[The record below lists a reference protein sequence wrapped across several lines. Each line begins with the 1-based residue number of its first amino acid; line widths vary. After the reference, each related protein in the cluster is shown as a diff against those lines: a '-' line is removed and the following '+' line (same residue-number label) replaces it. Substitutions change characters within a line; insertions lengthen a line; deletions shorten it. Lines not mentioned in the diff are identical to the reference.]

1 MPSTVPRL
9 SPRLITTQEAASLL
23 RVTPRTIVNWIERGS
38 IPYLEL
44 PSGGTRKEYR
54 IPEVA
59 LLRSLSGNFDLEAE
73 LARGSHRDLQ
83 ERDELPVAA
92 ATTRLGDV
100 GSDRDRG
107 ATHLDRQP
115 EVLVRRKPAR

>member
-73 LARGSHRDLQ
+73 L
-83 ERDELPVAA
+83 ERLENATSEMTEEELVDAFDA
-92 ATTRLGDV
+92 
-100 GSDRDRG
+100 
-107 ATHLDRQP
+107 
-115 EVLVRRKPAR
+115 E

>member
-1 MPSTVPRL
+1 MSTTVPRL

-44 PSGGTRKEYR
+44 PSGGTRKDYR

-73 LARGSHRDLQ
+73 L
-83 ERDELPVAA
+83 ERLENAA
-92 ATTRLGDV
+92 ADMTEEEMVDALGD
-100 GSDRDRG
+100 
-107 ATHLDRQP
+107 
-115 EVLVRRKPAR
+115 E

>member
-1 MPSTVPRL
+1 MPSTVSRL
-9 SPRLITTQEAASLL
+9 RPRLITTQEAASLL

-44 PSGGTRKEYR
+44 PSGGVRKEYR

-73 LARGSHRDLQ
+73 L
-83 ERDELPVAA
+83 ERLEATASGRSEEELVDA
-92 ATTRLGDV
+92 LGD
-100 GSDRDRG
+100 D
-107 ATHLDRQP
+107 
-115 EVLVRRKPAR
+115 

>member
-54 IPEVA
+54 LPEVA
-59 LLRSLSGNFDLEAE
+59 LLRSLSGNFDLVAE
-73 LARGSHRDLQ
+73 L
-83 ERDELPVAA
+83 ERLENATSEMTEEELVDAFDDE
-92 ATTRLGDV
+92 
-100 GSDRDRG
+100 
-107 ATHLDRQP
+107 
-115 EVLVRRKPAR
+115 

>member
-59 LLRSLSGNFDLEAE
+59 LLRSLAGNFDLEAE
-73 LARGSHRDLQ
+73 L
-83 ERDELPVAA
+83 ERLESATSEMTEEELVDAFGDE
-92 ATTRLGDV
+92 
-100 GSDRDRG
+100 
-107 ATHLDRQP
+107 
-115 EVLVRRKPAR
+115 

>member
-1 MPSTVPRL
+1 MPTTLPRL

-59 LLRSLSGNFDLEAE
+59 LLRSLAGNFDLEAE
-73 LARGSHRDLQ
+73 L
-83 ERDELPVAA
+83 ERLEAA
-92 ATTRLGDV
+92 ASEMTEAEMVDALAG
-100 GSDRDRG
+100 
-107 ATHLDRQP
+107 
-115 EVLVRRKPAR
+115 E

>member
-9 SPRLITTQEAASLL
+9 SPRLITTHEAASLL

-44 PSGGTRKEYR
+44 PSGGARKEYR

-59 LLRSLSGNFDLEAE
+59 LLRSLAGNFDLEAE
-73 LARGSHRDLQ
+73 LVRLESA
-83 ERDELPVAA
+83 VAEMTEEEMVDA
-92 ATTRLGDV
+92 LSNG
-100 GSDRDRG
+100 
-107 ATHLDRQP
+107 
-115 EVLVRRKPAR
+115 